1 VASHGRA
8 ERYPFPATPDGW
20 YGVALASELAAGDVR
35 RLDCLGRE
43 LVLFRGGDGRAR
55 VFDAHCPH
63 LGAHLGVGGQVEGNG
78 IRCPF
83 HGWRFD
89 GEGCLAEV
97 PGLSRRPEVRTRSW
111 PVLERNGFVHV
122 WYHARGAPPG
132 YSVKEFWSGDAEWTP
147 WRANVYRVRVH
158 LQDMTE
164 NILDRGHF
172 GHVHDMR
179 PPEREHFEVTFDGPF
194 LVVEQRLRVTAASAD
209 GIEVLSRTTN
219 CGPGI
224 SVAEVHQGPLHM
236 INYITETPLDDEITD
251 VRLHFSMKKLAD
263 PEATKKVAELND
275 RITNDQFLQD
285 VPIWENRAYLARPRL
300 TEVDG
305 PIARYRRW
313 FRQFYSDW
321 EPADGAG
328 AEAQR

>member
-1 VASHGRA
+1 VAGGRA
-8 ERYPFPATPDGW
+8 RYPFPSTPDGW
-20 YGVALASELAAGDVR
+20 YGVCLADELAPGDVR

-43 LVLFRGGDGRAR
+43 LVLFRGEDGRAR

-63 LGAHLGVGGQVEGNG
+63 LGAHLGVGGRVEDSGL
-78 IRCPF
+78 RCPF

-89 GEGCLAEV
+89 GEGQLAEV
-97 PGLSRRPEVRTRSW
+97 PGLSRCPSVRTRSW
-111 PVLERNGFVHV
+111 PVLERNGFVHL
-122 WYHARGAPPG
+122 WHHARGEAPSYG
-132 YSVKEFWSGDAEWTP
+132 VKEFWSGDAEWTP
-147 WRANVYRVRVH
+147 WRTNAYRVRVH

-164 NILDRGHF
+164 NILDRAHF

-179 PPEREHFEVTFDGPF
+179 SPEREHFEVHFDGPF
-194 LVVEQRLRVTAASAD
+194 LVVEQRLRVTATSAD

-236 INYITETPLDDEITD
+236 INYITETPLDDELTD
-251 VRLHFSMKKLAD
+251 VRLHFSMKKLPD

-285 VPIWENRAYLARPRL
+285 VPIWENRAYLERPRL

-321 EPADGAG
+321 EA
-328 AEAQR
+328 AQPGDPR